1 MHELLL
7 SQRLWALFFVGS
19 ALLNFPL
26 IALWDEPVSVWG
38 VPLFPAALFVSWAL
52 LIAGVAWLMERQPR

>member
-7 SQRLWALFFVGS
+7 SQRLWALFFVGT
-19 ALLNFPL
+19 ALFNFPL
-26 IALWDEPVSVWG
+26 IALWDEPVSVLG

-52 LIAGVAWLMERQPR
+52 LIGSVAWLMERQPR